1 MAMKKSPA
9 VISVLIAS
17 LFFFVPPIQAID
29 YSKSSPTRKTISTNT
44 IFPPAKYAEWK
55 SAKSQVLKTIP
66 YFSYDSKWKANL
78 PKLRTNLDKIDNILT
93 QVKNSSDAY
102 IKANKSYFK
111 NLASELP
118 ALVIYL
124 ESMQKTLDD
133 IGSSLGFEMQ
143 TAMTQYTQASKAMSN
158 LCKKTNDAA
167 KRIISSI

>member
-1 MAMKKSPA
+1 MKKKPA

-55 SAKSQVLKTIP
+55 RAKSQFLKTIP
-66 YFSYDSKWKANL
+66 YFSYDAKWKANM

-102 IKANKSYFK
+102 IKANKNYFK
-111 NLASELP
+111 NLASELS
-118 ALVIYL
+118 ALEKYL
-124 ESMQKTLDD
+124 EYIEDMLGD
-133 IGSSLGFEMQ
+133 IGSSFNFDMQ
-143 TAMTQYTQASKAMSN
+143 TSLSAYTEAQTARAN
-158 LCKKTNDAA
+158 LAKKTSDAA
-167 KRIISSI
+167 KKIISSI